1 MKLIITP
8 QRANKEVK
16 YSVSGDALTVMLDG
30 ESDTFDFSEMPDG
43 HTTEF
48 CSVLE
53 PCPVL
58 MAVKK
63 DGELSVTVT
72 GFYGK
77 DASALE
83 KTERVEVY

>member
-8 QRANKEVK
+8 QRADKTVK

-43 HTTEF
+43 CATEF
-48 CSVLE
+48 CSSLE

-58 MAVKK
+58 IAVKK

-72 GFYGK
+72 GFYGE